1 LYLLVLQAPNVGCT
15 GGGAGGDAGQLSIG
29 GGGAITDDVATG
41 GFGVAEVGCGDGDDA
56 GQLSIGGGGGGAT
69 TDDVVATGGLGV
81 AEVGLGE
88 IVTAGKLEKEMTVG
102 SF

>member
-1 LYLLVLQAPNVGCT
+1 M
-15 GGGAGGDAGQLSIG
+15 
-29 GGGAITDDVATG
+29 TDEVATG

-56 GQLSIGGGGGGAT
+56 GQLSIGGGGGAT
-69 TDDVVATGGLGV
+69 TDDVATGGFGV
-81 AEVGLGE
+81 AEVGCGE